1 LRGNVTVGGC
11 VFVAVKY
18 ISLMCD
24 WYVGVVVGCISVD
37 VVLLRT
43 AVILIRVCISVDV
56 VLLRAVVILICGCLF
71 VGITALS
78 EVPVGM

>member
-1 LRGNVTVGGC
+1 MTVGGC

-18 ISLMCD
+18 VSLKCD
-24 WYVGVVVGCISVD
+24 WYVGVVVGCISVG
-37 VVLLRT
+37 VALLRP
-43 AVILIRVCISVDV
+43 AVILIR
-56 VLLRAVVILICGCLF
+56 GCRF